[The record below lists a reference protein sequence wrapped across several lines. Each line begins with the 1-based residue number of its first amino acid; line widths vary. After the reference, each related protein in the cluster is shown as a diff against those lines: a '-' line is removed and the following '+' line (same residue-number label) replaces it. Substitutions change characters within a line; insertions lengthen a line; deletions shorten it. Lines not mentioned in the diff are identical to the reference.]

1 MRVALVH
8 YWLVNMRGG
17 ERVLESLCRL
27 FPEADIY
34 THVLIPESLSPTLRR
49 HRIRTT
55 FINRLPGSA
64 RHYQKYL
71 PLMPLALEQLDLRAY
86 DLIVSSE
93 SGPAKGVLARA
104 DTPHLC
110 YCHTPMRY
118 LWDFYQDYLETAGP
132 LTRVAMRVLF
142 HRLRQWDAL
151 SAGRPHR
158 IVANSHVVA
167 QRVARWWGRE
177 ASVVYPPVD
186 TLRFAAAPDAGP
198 PQPDA
203 PYLYVG
209 QLVRYKRP
217 DIAVQ
222 ACSRSGRRLLVAG
235 DGEERRCLEGMAGP
249 GVRFLGRVGHEEL
262 PALYRHCRAL
272 LFPGEEDFGIVPVEA
287 QAAGRPVIAYGRG
300 GAVET
305 VRHGE
310 TGMFFDSQ
318 TAEALCA
325 ALDEFESMPPPDAA
339 RLAAHAA
346 AFSEE
351 RFLNQMRGE
360 IGALLEQVGGGG
372 SFPGA

>member
-27 FPEADIY
+27 FPQADIY
-34 THVLIPESLSPTLRR
+34 THVLVPEALSPTLLR
-49 HRIRTT
+49 HCIRTT

-71 PLMPLALEQLDLRAY
+71 PLMPLALEQLDLRGY
-86 DLIVSSE
+86 DLIISSE
-93 SGPAKGVLARA
+93 SGPAKGIVARA

-118 LWDFYQDYLETAGP
+118 LWDFYQDYLESAGR
-132 LTRVAMRVLF
+132 LTRTAMRLVF
-142 HRLRQWDAL
+142 HRLRQWDVI

-158 IVANSHVVA
+158 IVANSHAVA
-167 QRVARWWGRE
+167 RRIARWWGRE
-177 ASVVYPPVD
+177 ASVVHPPVNVS
-186 TLRFAAAPDAGP
+186 RFAATSNADS

-209 QLVRYKRP
+209 QLVRYKRA

-222 ACSRSGRRLLVAG
+222 ACSQSGRPLLVVG
-235 DGEERRCLEGMAGP
+235 DGEERQRLERMAGP
-249 GVRFLGRVGHEEL
+249 GVRFLGRVEHGEL
-262 PALYRHCRAL
+262 PDLYRRCRAL

-287 QAAGRPVIAYGRG
+287 QAAGKPVIAYGRG
-300 GAVET
+300 GALET

-310 TGMFFDSQ
+310 TGLFFDCQS
-318 TAEALCA
+318 ALALNA
-325 ALDEFESMPPPDAA
+325 ALDRFEHMPPPDAT
-339 RLAAHAA
+339 RIAAHAA
-346 AFSEE
+346 TFCEE
-351 RFLNQMRGE
+351 RFLNRMQEE
-360 IGALLEQVGGGG
+360 INALL
-372 SFPGA
+372 SRA